1 MIYGNPLFPE
11 SSLDRE
17 IERDRNEN
25 KTKKMR
31 MAWTA
36 VHKSCKI
43 WDYLTRLRSL
53 MSWSGRTNLL
63 NYYLFLCSLVGVAG
77 CAGWPGQWRGPG
89 GVWVQGVR
97 QVVHKEF
104 PLQTRC
110 LAPAGPTGMRALGWS
125 DLSLFVIFT
134 SSIPKNHRDL
144 PSVQQILFFQ
154 KITGN
159 LKICKCLYFE
169 KKKRN

>member
-1 MIYGNPLFPE
+1 MYYVVCRFSLNLTPLL
-11 SSLDRE
+11 SLPIFWHPQSRMGCQE

-97 QVVHKEF
+97 QGVHEEL
-104 PLQTRC
+104 PLQPRC
-110 LAPAGPTGMRALGWS
+110 LAPAGPTGTPIWVEWYSNFEYREYGRE
-125 DLSLFVIFT
+125 FIK
-134 SSIPKNHRDL
+134 SSCCRPD
-144 PSVQQILFFQ
+144 V
-154 KITGN
+154 
-159 LKICKCLYFE
+159 
-169 KKKRN
+169 